1 MADRNDL
8 PSPGASNFGQRVR
21 ETLMTYLG
29 RQGDPLD
36 RGVTLRDLIEAGLI
50 KVRDGMR
57 LGLGS
62 GIPPI
67 EPVVDGGGGVGGT
80 VDPYEP
86 DLTPPPTP
94 TGFAVLGAISHVF
107 IEHDSP
113 LYSQGHGHLR
123 TRVYGKIVNTGDPL
137 PTFSEAEELA
147 QFTGTTYAHPSDP
160 ATTWR
165 LWIKWETNDNVL
177 SVTPAGGTNGLEAI
191 TGQDV
196 SSLLEALSG
205 SISEGQ
211 LATSLTDRIDL
222 IDGPDTASG
231 SVNAR
236 IKVVQD
242 IASVKNRT
250 YYSASEPAGSPGAPL
265 VLGDLWFDTDA
276 QNKLYRWTGSAWV
289 AVDDARIASLVTD
302 LSTEVTSRISGD
314 LAETRKTEALYAAS
328 FAGTGNA
335 YKVFVQESEP
345 TGTQIG
351 DIWSWVHPTTGAVT
365 FKRFNGSTWVD
376 SSSNKRPATY
386 HGASSNAPTTS
397 LVIGDLY
404 YDIEDK
410 KVYVYNGA
418 TWSQKLTTMP
428 EVAAFVYSESVA
440 RVDGDGALAQT
451 LSTISATKTRSY
463 WQPTA
468 PTGTVAVPLVEG
480 DLWFDTDDNNQVYRW
495 SGSAWQS
502 GRDGTIAIVD
512 ARVTNVETAKIGYCT
527 IGGVA
532 SDHTNKTDCQAAGGT
547 WWVGLPLATAVKQ
560 VAISDG
566 ETTASLEQRFTAQK
580 TTNNGLLAQY
590 TVKVDV
596 AGHVSGFGLASTL
609 NNATPFSEFGIRAD
623 RFWIAPPATSSSTA
637 PTTGL
642 YKGYVWRDTGVTPA
656 VTRYYTGSGW
666 TTTPQVLPFVV
677 QATPTTING
686 QEVPAGVYI
695 NGAYIQGGTIDGASI
710 KGGSITGS
718 KLIDVSANKITGA
731 ALLETAY
738 IESYN
743 YVSGT
748 SGWKING
755 NGNAEFSGVVVRGT
769 IYASAGTIGGINI
782 GSTYIQ
788 STNFVTGS
796 AGWRLQSNGTAEFGA
811 ASIRGQLTASQIDT
825 RGLSIKDAS
834 GNIILAAGS
843 PLAVANVSGLGSLAT
858 LNSLGYDAITGTK
871 PPSDA
876 TKGAPAGTLVGGTLA
891 ETIATA
897 TTNFNAS
904 NDRNST
910 AITAPTIAT
919 DGTAVDHSI
928 STDGAADISF
938 EWSWAGA
945 EGDIDGFQVYVRQS
959 TSSAAYTMGTTPAEE
974 TVYELPASKRAFVL
988 FGTAADRYYTFGVRA
1003 YRSVDKDVNANGVIV
1018 SPLVQPTRTAAPS
1031 ERPYLPSSTVSFAG
1045 DVSGTINSVAATTV
1059 TAGAANGSSAWGKFS
1074 GAGSTLPSGNVEFNF
1089 AGSSSKGGNAT
1100 NTDSVG
1106 TQTAATVA
1114 GATVNFNSRN
1124 DRIATAVV
1132 APVVANSAG
1141 TLDHVTN
1148 TDGSV
1153 DVSIEWTWSGTESDI
1168 DGFIVYV
1175 HDNGTATPT
1184 SQRVINGSANA
1195 SESVYYVTP
1204 QRRAFILPGV
1214 AADHWYTIG
1223 VQAYRVV
1230 DPDINAA
1237 GVLRST
1243 VAQPSSGATETTFG
1257 AYRPSSNV
1265 SFAGNITGTI
1275 NGTVAAANVNQ
1286 WSAISGAGKPA
1297 DNATANVL
1305 YRQATD
1311 PGGANG
1317 DIWVDTSSTP
1327 NITRVKVSG
1336 SWQAAAN
1343 YVTGASQIGAVA
1355 TDLSNAPAGILN
1367 SSITL
1372 STLGYTSRQGAGAP
1386 SSALGVPGD
1395 SYWDTASALLYYK
1408 TGVSTWTR
1416 VSPNITS
1423 ANATTYIA
1431 NGAIGSA
1438 QVGTLTA
1445 GNIDTTGL
1453 EIKDAKGN
1461 VILRSGNSPINA
1473 FSSFTSVRRADF
1485 ANSTQDF
1492 VFGSLNYTLYPGYI
1506 RLTPTA
1512 NYPNWL
1518 TPSGLKIDGRK
1529 YDKIQ
1534 VRIRRVS
1541 GTGWQGVVYYNNITH
1556 NYSGSYYKQIADGT
1570 IIGEWVILEWDMA
1583 ALTAGGTDWTSSP
1596 NIDAIRFDFAN
1607 TPADVFEVDW
1617 ISVGRYFGGGIDQV
1631 TPENASTFIADLA
1644 VNTLQIGE
1652 NAVTFPA
1659 GSQRS
1664 TDTSDLTTS
1673 NQNVLDVSI
1682 SSGGAPIYVVAKVL
1696 GQWLEG
1702 AGILLDLYI
1711 NNTLEASESIGD
1723 VNSFWDNN
1731 ASGKKTIMFH
1741 FYKASTSTSAFNV
1754 QIRARKT
1761 GTAQAYIKANSNIFV
1776 IATKK

>member
-250 YYSASEPAGSPGAPL
+250 YYSASPPEGSPGAPL

-386 HGASSNAPTTS
+386 HGASSNAPTAS

-566 ETTASLEQRFTAQK
+566 ETTAALEQRFTAQK

-769 IYASAGTIGGINI
+769 IYASAGTIGGSNI

-796 AGWRLQSNGTAEFGA
+796 AGWRLQSNGAAEFGA
-811 ASIRGQLTASQIDT
+811 ASIRGQLTASQIDS

-843 PLAVANVSGLGSLAT
+843 PLATSNISGLGTLAT
-858 LNSLGYDAITGTK
+858 QNSVDYSSVTGTK
-871 PPSDA
+871 PPA
-876 TKGAPAGTLVGGTLA
+876 
-891 ETIATA
+891 
-897 TTNFNAS
+897 
-904 NDRNST
+904 
-910 AITAPTIAT
+910 
-919 DGTAVDHSI
+919 
-928 STDGAADISF
+928 
-938 EWSWAGA
+938 
-945 EGDIDGFQVYVRQS
+945 
-959 TSSAAYTMGTTPAEE
+959 
-974 TVYELPASKRAFVL
+974 
-988 FGTAADRYYTFGVRA
+988 
-1003 YRSVDKDVNANGVIV
+1003 
-1018 SPLVQPTRTAAPS
+1018 
-1031 ERPYLPSSTVSFAG
+1031 
-1045 DVSGTINSVAATTV
+1045 
-1059 TAGAANGSSAWGKFS
+1059 
-1074 GAGSTLPSGNVEFNF
+1074 
-1089 AGSSSKGGNAT
+1089 
-1100 NTDSVG
+1100 
-1106 TQTAATVA
+1106 
-1114 GATVNFNSRN
+1114 
-1124 DRIATAVV
+1124 
-1132 APVVANSAG
+1132 
-1141 TLDHVTN
+1141 
-1148 TDGSV
+1148 
-1153 DVSIEWTWSGTESDI
+1153 
-1168 DGFIVYV
+1168 
-1175 HDNGTATPT
+1175 
-1184 SQRVINGSANA
+1184 
-1195 SESVYYVTP
+1195 
-1204 QRRAFILPGV
+1204 
-1214 AADHWYTIG
+1214 
-1223 VQAYRVV
+1223 
-1230 DPDINAA
+1230 
-1237 GVLRST
+1237 
-1243 VAQPSSGATETTFG
+1243 
-1257 AYRPSSNV
+1257 
-1265 SFAGNITGTI
+1265 
-1275 NGTVAAANVNQ
+1275 
-1286 WSAISGAGKPA
+1286 
-1297 DNATANVL
+1297 NATANTI
-1305 YRQATD
+1305 YRQASD
-1311 PGGANG
+1311 PGAANG
-1317 DIWVDTSSTP
+1317 DIWVDTSVTP
-1327 NITRVKVSG
+1327 NVTKVRISG
-1336 SWQAAAN
+1336 SWQTAAN
-1343 YVTGASQIGAVA
+1343 NVTAASQVGAVA

-1367 SSITL
+1367 SNITL
-1372 STLGYTSRQGAGAP
+1372 ATLGYTSLQGAGAP
-1386 SSALGVPGD
+1386 ASGLGVQGD
-1395 SYWDTASALLYYK
+1395 NYWDTTNAVLYYK
-1408 TGVSTWTR
+1408 TGASTWTR

-1423 ANATTYIA
+1423 TNVTTYIA

-1445 GNIDTTGL
+1445 GNIDTRGLLIRDNDNNILFGAGYALNWNNVGGNKPVQWRVKSEGNSAGTGSGVWNMDTGTQVAYHNRSYNL
-1453 EIKDAKGN
+1453 VRINRSTGALIAATSYDVYGNGANGQTLCNLLNSLTSAEIIVLYTADEPLKNRLLYDLPQALYRCGASPEVFGRGNFKNRAAYILIGSPGIGKGN
-1461 VILRSGNSPINA
+1461 GYEAYRGDKNDDVNSKLDVTFTIQNGTFMVSGLKANNA
-1473 FSSFTSVRRADF
+1473 IPSS
-1485 ANSTQDF
+1485 DF
-1492 VFGSLNYTLYPGYI
+1492 VQYLTYDFNNETHDWGVANTTATLYPYYVNLTASNNSGMAAQTPIIAIVGQQYTVI
-1506 RLTPTA
+1506 RA
-1512 NYPNWL
+1512 
-1518 TPSGLKIDGRK
+1518 
-1529 YDKIQ
+1529 
-1534 VRIRRVS
+1534 RIRRKA
-1541 GTGWQGVVYYNNITH
+1541 GAGWRGYCYYSTAFH
-1556 NYSGSYYKQIADGT
+1556 GMSESYKKVIPDPT
-1570 IIGEWVILEWDMA
+1570 VMDEWVIAEWNMA
-1583 ALTAGGTDWTSSP
+1583 ELTDGANDWTT
-1596 NIDAIRFDFAN
+1596 NTITQIRLDLGVITGDSFDI
-1607 TPADVFEVDW
+1607 DW
-1617 ISVGRYFGGGIDQV
+1617 ISVGRIGPLKID
-1631 TPENASTFIADLA
+1631 STNIGTYIANLSVD
-1644 VNTLQIGE
+1644 TLQIAG

-1659 GSQRS
+1659 GAQRAS
-1664 TDTSDLTTS
+1664 DTADLTTS
-1673 NQNVLDVSI
+1673 NQNVLSVSVN
-1682 SSGGAPIYVVAKVL
+1682 SKGAPLYVVAKVL
-1696 GQWLEG
+1696 TQWLEG
-1702 AGILLDLYI
+1702 AGIYLDLYI
-1711 NNTLEASESIGD
+1711 NDTLEATESVGD
-1723 VNSFWDNN
+1723 VNSFWDNQ
-1731 ASGKKTIMFH
+1731 ASGKKAVMFH
-1741 FYKASTSTSAFNV
+1741 FYKDTTPSAAAFNV

-1761 GTAQAYIKANSNIFV
+1761 GTAQAYIKANSNLFA